1 MGPSEKQSGSRE
13 AAAAYQG
20 AVEAVFAV
28 LIAGGIGYWADA
40 HFGTSP
46 RYLLLGL
53 GIGFGSFVL
62 RLWRLGRTL
71 QGPDAG
77 ARPPKAG
84 NEEDQ
89 DGA

>member
-1 MGPSEKQSGSRE
+1 MGPSEKPSGSRE

-40 HFGTSP
+40 HFETSP

-53 GIGFGSFVL
+53 GIGFGAFVL
-62 RLWRLGRTL
+62 RLWRLGRKL
-71 QGPDAG
+71 QGQDPATRAPDTG
-77 ARPPKAG
+77 D
-84 NEEDQ
+84 EEEK
-89 DGA
+89 G